1 MKKNIEIMGRKVSV
15 MAVVVALLLISTASA
30 ALIQHYALME
40 GDVTINSPITVS
52 INGTQVDLGE
62 PHTLDTVIATGG
74 CTISETLQFNNIHGS
89 PVEVSLF
96 WILYEAGETYPDLN
110 TSTSYWIYNTTTL
123 LIPTDGLIKEVSL
136 DIPSYMAGEHK
147 FRIEVVPVF

>member
-15 MAVVVALLLISTASA
+15 MAIVVALLLISTASA

-52 INGTQVDLGE
+52 VDGTVINLGE
-62 PHTLDTVIATGG
+62 PHILDTEIATDG
-74 CTISETLQFNNIHGS
+74 CTISETLEFNNTYGS

-123 LIPTDGLIKEVSL
+123 SIPTDGLTREVSL
-136 DIPSYMAGEHK
+136 DIPSYMTGNHK
-147 FRIEVVPVF
+147 FRIEVNPVF